1 MRLDKFMKVSR
12 LAKRRSEAHEAL
24 EHGRITKD
32 GKPLKPGY
40 QVKPGDVLEIHY
52 ATRFV
57 TVRVREVPLR
67 VTPGVKPADLYEVLD
82 TRKDEPRTGYDL
94 GRHQRCAR
102 ARPSGRAGTAA
113 RPCVAGSPLRL
124 GRQQRRVRHPP
135 QRRSRACFGR
145 CWTTANRT
153 RSKRAPATRLQRLPT
168 FAIALPGPMNA
179 RCRPSRRASAIA

>member
-24 EHGRITKD
+24 EHGRITRE
-32 GKPLKPGY
+32 GRPLKPGY

-82 TRKDEPRTGYDL
+82 SRKDE
-94 GRHQRCAR
+94 AE
-102 ARPSGRAGTAA
+102 
-113 RPCVAGSPLRL
+113 
-124 GRQQRRVRHPP
+124 
-135 QRRSRACFGR
+135 
-145 CWTTANRT
+145 W
-153 RSKRAPATRLQRLPT
+153 
-168 FAIALPGPMNA
+168 M
-179 RCRPSRRASAIA
+179 